1 MADADRQPV
10 TRSLANQYEEKRQ
23 RAKRNPSRLRSA
35 EKLACLDALR
45 GRCHLLT
52 PSRAQ
57 ADLAALGF
65 DRHTHTVKNYAQ
77 ELGEAFMEE
86 EEKAPKDR
94 DTEEREAVLR
104 GHRISQ
110 LWRRR
115 L

>member
-1 MADADRQPV
+1 MTEVDRQPV

-23 RAKRNPSRLRSA
+23 RANRKAGRLRSA

-52 PSRAQ
+52 AVKAQ

-65 DRHTHTVKNYAQ
+65 DRHQHTVKTYAQ
-77 ELGEAFMEE
+77 ELGEVFAED
-86 EEKAPKDR
+86 EKVVADR
-94 DTEEREAVLR
+94 QTVEAEAIRLGR
-104 GHRISQ
+104 RLNQ

-115 L
+115 Q